1 MLTEKENKKKT
12 WRISPDGVYFS
23 YINKPSDHSHLTPT
37 SRKRRVAGETGKKM
51 SKEDL
56 LLLDFWVSPFC
67 MRVKIALAEKGLN
80 FESKEEDL
88 FGGKSE
94 LLLKSNPVYQ
104 KVPVLLHNGKP
115 LNESAI
121 IVGYI
126 DEKWPSPPLLPA
138 CAYGRSQA
146 RFWADYIDKKL
157 FDATCTVWR
166 STGEAV
172 EVAKKDFIEVLK
184 VLEEALGEK
193 TFFGGETFGFV
204 DIVAI
209 PMASWFYA
217 SEKFGN
223 FTVEAECPKLSA
235 WIKRSMQ
242 RESVAKV
249 LPDPEK
255 VYDFV
260 VMFRKM
266 QGIE

>member
-1 MLTEKENKKKT
+1 
-12 WRISPDGVYFS
+12 
-23 YINKPSDHSHLTPT
+23 
-37 SRKRRVAGETGKKM
+37 M

-80 FESKEEDL
+80 YESKEEDL

-138 CAYGRSQA
+138 CAFGRSQA

-172 EVAKKDFIEVLK
+172 GVAKKDFIEVLK

-193 TFFGGETFGFV
+193 KFFGGETFGFV

-242 RESVAKV
+242 RESVAKA

>member
-1 MLTEKENKKKT
+1 
-12 WRISPDGVYFS
+12 
-23 YINKPSDHSHLTPT
+23 
-37 SRKRRVAGETGKKM
+37 M

-80 FESKEEDL
+80 YESKEEDL

-104 KVPVLLHNGKP
+104 KVPVLIHN
-115 LNESAI
+115 
-121 IVGYI
+121 
-126 DEKWPSPPLLPA
+126 A

>member
-12 WRISPDGVYFS
+12 SRTSPDGVYIS

-37 SRKRRVAGETGKKM
+37 SRKRRVAGETGRKM

-80 FESKEEDL
+80 YESKEEDL

-146 RFWADYIDKKL
+146 RFWADYIDKK
-157 FDATCTVWR
+157 V
-166 STGEAV
+166 
-172 EVAKKDFIEVLK
+172 
-184 VLEEALGEK
+184 
-193 TFFGGETFGFV
+193 GF
-204 DIVAI
+204 
-209 PMASWFYA
+209 
-217 SEKFGN
+217 
-223 FTVEAECPKLSA
+223 
-235 WIKRSMQ
+235 
-242 RESVAKV
+242 
-249 LPDPEK
+249 
-255 VYDFV
+255 
-260 VMFRKM
+260 
-266 QGIE
+266 

>member
-12 WRISPDGVYFS
+12 WRTSPDGVYIS

-80 FESKEEDL
+80 YESKEEDL

-146 RFWADYIDKKL
+146 RFWADYIDKKVR
-157 FDATCTVWR
+157 F
-166 STGEAV
+166 
-172 EVAKKDFIEVLK
+172 
-184 VLEEALGEK
+184 
-193 TFFGGETFGFV
+193 
-204 DIVAI
+204 
-209 PMASWFYA
+209 
-217 SEKFGN
+217 
-223 FTVEAECPKLSA
+223 
-235 WIKRSMQ
+235 
-242 RESVAKV
+242 
-249 LPDPEK
+249 
-255 VYDFV
+255 
-260 VMFRKM
+260 
-266 QGIE
+266 